1 MRASSTTSFN
11 YFISTNGDKLE
22 ACIRVVEC
30 PNDTSAAI
38 SQGYIRDSV
47 LEHLG
52 SADLIVVSV
61 PKEDRGDDY
70 NDTRLCTILSAF
82 KHKK

>member
-1 MRASSTTSFN
+1 MRASSTTFFN
-11 YFISTNGDKLE
+11 YFISTNGDKNE
-22 ACIRVVEC
+22 ACVRVVEC
-30 PNDTSAAI
+30 PNDTSTAI

-52 SADLIVVSV
+52 TADLIVVSV
-61 PKEDRGDDY
+61 PQEDREDY
-70 NDTRLCTILSAF
+70 NDTRLCTILSSF